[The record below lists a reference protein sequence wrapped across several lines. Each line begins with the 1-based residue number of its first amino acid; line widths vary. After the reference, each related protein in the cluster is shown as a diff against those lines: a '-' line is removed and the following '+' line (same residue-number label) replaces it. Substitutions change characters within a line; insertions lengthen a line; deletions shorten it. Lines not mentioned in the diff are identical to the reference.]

1 MFEEISNE
9 GKMLTKTQLT
19 ITLILVLFF
28 SVTGAT
34 YAYFAISISDNTT
47 ITGDAATVNLTLTVN
62 KIFPTAS
69 SDNTGVMVPQLSVS
83 GNSTSPLANALKQG
97 CVDTNTNVVCQV
109 YEIIIQN
116 IGGTATQVVDGFVSF
131 YSDAALTTDVSTSM
145 PNLKWKL
152 ITSANATTPANSVL
166 GANVDLPANDDENVF
181 ADDVT
186 MVTDSSFTYYMI
198 IWINETNVDQPT
210 DPGKSFYGKVEFES
224 SNGTGVTST
233 FVA

>member
-1 MFEEISNE
+1 
-9 GKMLTKTQLT
+9 
-19 ITLILVLFF
+19 
-28 SVTGAT
+28 
-34 YAYFAISISDNTT
+34 
-47 ITGDAATVNLTLTVN
+47 
-62 KIFPTAS
+62 
-69 SDNTGVMVPQLSVS
+69 
-83 GNSTSPLANALKQG
+83 
-97 CVDTNTNVVCQV
+97 
-109 YEIIIQN
+109 
-116 IGGTATQVVDGFVSF
+116 
-131 YSDAALTTDVSTSM
+131 M